1 MFTIKT
7 HINCVNDINEFKRQL
22 PENSKILIENEMV
35 EERGKIF
42 MLLGKL

>member
-1 MFTIKT
+1 M
-7 HINCVNDINEFKRQL
+7 EQFKYVHTFQRM
-22 PENSKILIENEMV
+22 EILIENEMV